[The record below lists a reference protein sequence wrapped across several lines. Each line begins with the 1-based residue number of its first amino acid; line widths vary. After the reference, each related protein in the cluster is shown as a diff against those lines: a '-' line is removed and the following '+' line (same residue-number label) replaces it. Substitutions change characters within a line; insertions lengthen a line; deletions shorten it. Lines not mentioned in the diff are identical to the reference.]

1 MTRDR
6 AHWYDFR
13 SMVHRPRLAP
23 TLAVLALLAS
33 GCSDLGSPLRL
44 EPRPQLSATSLD
56 FGTVAV
62 SASSQRSVTIG
73 NLGDAD
79 LVGDAAVSCP
89 EFRLDAGGGAFRVPP
104 GGEHVVEVSFV
115 PGAVGSASCAL
126 TLGAGLPSVEL
137 NGQAALQAP
146 GAQCVAL
153 PSSLDFGVQAVG
165 GSRLGVFKVFNLGTD
180 AALLDVASGCGAFA
194 VVSGGGPSTLPPG
207 DSLAVTVAFAPSVGG
222 SIECQIEVGPGCT
235 PVPVRGDA
243 TTVSFSADIA
253 PILSQ
258 QQCTLCH
265 GWTAA
270 RQIVNVTSAGYRPA
284 RIIVPFDTTGS
295 VLYGKITNSGRY
307 GASMPQGGPLM
318 PLGQRVRIRDWILEG
333 ARDN

>member
-1 MTRDR
+1 
-6 AHWYDFR
+6 
-13 SMVHRPRLAP
+13 MVHRPRLAP

-62 SASSQRSVTIG
+62 SASSQRSVTLG
-73 NLGDAD
+73 NSGDAD
-79 LVGDAAVSCP
+79 LVGDAALTCP
-89 EFRLDAGGGAFRVPP
+89 EFRIDAGGGPFRVPP
-104 GGEHVVEVSFV
+104 GGEHVVVLSFV
-115 PGAVGSASCAL
+115 PGTIGSAVCAL
-126 TLGAGLPSVEL
+126 TLGAGLPSIEL
-137 NGQAALQAP
+137 HGEAALQAP
-146 GAQCVAL
+146 GAQCVAE

-165 GSRLGVFKVFNLGTD
+165 GSELAVFKVFNRGTD
-180 AALLDVASGCGAFA
+180 AALLDVASGCAAFS
-194 VVSGGGPSTLPPG
+194 VVAGGGPSTLSAG
-207 DSLAVTVAFAPSVGG
+207 DSLVVTVAFAPTAGG
-222 SIECQIEVGPGCT
+222 HVECQVELGPGCT
-235 PVPVRGDA
+235 PVAVRGDA

-307 GASMPQGGPLM
+307 GASMPQGGQLM
-318 PLGQRVRIRDWILEG
+318 PLVQRVRIRDWILEG